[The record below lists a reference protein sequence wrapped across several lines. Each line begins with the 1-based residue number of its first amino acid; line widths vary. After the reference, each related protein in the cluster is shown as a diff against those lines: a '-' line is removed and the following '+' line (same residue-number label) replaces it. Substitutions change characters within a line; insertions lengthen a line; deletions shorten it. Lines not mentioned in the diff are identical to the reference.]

1 MIHLST
7 CRVVRLSDF
16 RCSHAF
22 ATGSSSSSFGTIV
35 KLYCLPTV
43 FKGHFS
49 HTRTLLSTAPR
60 SLPMNSSYCSLSL
73 SLALSRSLSLSLSF
87 FFFFSFSIS
96 LSLSISFPVS
106 NLRLFPSQSFD
117 CRDSNSLVSL
127 IFSLS
132 ISLLVSSLS
141 FSLCL
146 FYFFLNTVHYI
157 AHPKSLF

>member
-1 MIHLST
+1 MSSCH
-7 CRVVRLSDF
+7 VVRLSDF

-73 SLALSRSLSLSLSF
+73 SLSLSLFL
-87 FFFFSFSIS
+87 FFFFSFSLS
-96 LSLSISFPVS
+96 FSLSISFPVS
-106 NLRLFPSQSFD
+106 NLLLFPSQSFD
-117 CRDSNSLVSL
+117 CRDSNSLFSL

-157 AHPKSLF
+157 AHQKSLF